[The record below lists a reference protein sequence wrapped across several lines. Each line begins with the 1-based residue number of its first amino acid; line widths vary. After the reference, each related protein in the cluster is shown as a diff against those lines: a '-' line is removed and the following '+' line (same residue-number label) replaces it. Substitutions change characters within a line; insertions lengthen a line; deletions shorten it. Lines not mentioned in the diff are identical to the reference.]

1 MNIGILGGGT
11 MGEIIARALLQKEV
25 VESEQIIVADP
36 DPARREV
43 LATLGVRITAES
55 RDLAGTTD
63 CLLVCVKPQSA
74 RKVLAPMHGT
84 LPADTL
90 VISIMA
96 GIDLSFLSELLDH
109 DAVVRSMP
117 NLPARIG
124 QGVTVWI
131 ASPAVPDRE
140 RLLARI
146 VFQAMGREVEVADEN
161 LLDAATAVSGTG
173 PAYIFYIA
181 ENLLDAAR
189 GFGFSEAQALKLVR
203 QTFRGAMDLWAETG
217 EAPDELR
224 RKVTSKGG
232 TTHAAVTAFQER
244 DIGGIFRAGVTRARD
259 RARELADVAKESKE

>member
-11 MGEIIARALLQKEV
+11 MGEIIARALLQREV
-25 VESEQIIVADP
+25 VAPEQILVADLVP
-36 DPARREV
+36 ERREE
-43 LATLGVRITAES
+43 LAALGVRVTAQSEK
-55 RDLAGTTD
+55 LLGQTE
-63 CLLVCVKPQSA
+63 CLLICVKPQNA
-74 RKVLAPMHGT
+74 RKVL
-84 LPADTL
+84 LPLRGMVPAETL

-96 GIDLSFLSELLDH
+96 GIDLAFMAEMLDH
-109 DAVVRSMP
+109 EVVVRSMP

-124 QGVTVWI
+124 QGVTVWMP
-131 ASPAVPDRE
+131 AQAVPDRE

-146 VFQAMGREVEVADEN
+146 IFQSMGSEVEVADEG

-232 TTHAAVTAFQER
+232 TTHAAVTTFQER

-259 RARELADVAKESKE
+259 RARELAHGAKENGH